1 MTLYAVQK
9 LIYEVNRSREG
20 MEAFKAGPEA
30 FMDAYELSEEERGAL
45 SKPDIGLLYVLGVNG
60 QLLMHFAA
68 AWGYE
73 WNAYLD
79 AMREGLASYGPV
91 REGIY
96 AIKEEGL

>member
-9 LIYEVNRSREG
+9 LIYEVNCNRG
-20 MEAFKAGPEA
+20 DMEAFKARPEP
-30 FMDAYELSEEERGAL
+30 FMDAYELSTEERGAL

-79 AMREGLASYGPV
+79 AMRAGLARHGPV

-96 AIKEEGL
+96 AIKEGGL